1 MKSWL
6 EKNTIKVYSIHK
18 EGKFVVAE
26 KFFRILKNKIYKCMT
41 SISKNV
47 FIEKLD
53 DIVNKCNN
61 TYHSVFRIFRL
72 LV

>member
-53 DIVNKCNN
+53 DIVNKYNN